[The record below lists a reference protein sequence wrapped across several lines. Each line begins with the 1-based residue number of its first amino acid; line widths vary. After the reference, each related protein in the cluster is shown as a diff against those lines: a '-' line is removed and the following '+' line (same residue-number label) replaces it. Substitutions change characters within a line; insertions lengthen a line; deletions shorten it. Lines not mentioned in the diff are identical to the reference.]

1 MTSAYITAK
10 FKISSVGDPIELD
23 EILTS
28 ASLTFPEAMR
38 KIIKVDG
45 LQNIVDS
52 IEECEVISI
61 ERID

>member
-1 MTSAYITAK
+1 MSCHK
-10 FKISSVGDPIELD
+10 FKISYIGDPLELD

-38 KIIKVDG
+38 KMIEVDG
-45 LQNIVDS
+45 LENIVDN
-52 IEECEVISI
+52 IKECEVISV